1 MDSMNDWKEVSLA
14 STMDIIGGGTP
25 KTNIK
30 EYWDGDI
37 PWLSVV
43 DFNHGLKYVTATEK
57 SISEKGLRESST
69 KYLESGDIIIS
80 ARGTVGALAVLSRPM
95 TFNQSCYGLKAKKDI
110 CDNHFLYYLL
120 KDSIRE
126 IGNHT
131 YGAVF
136 DTITKETFNNIQV
149 FLPTLSEQQS
159 IAEVLS
165 SLDDKIDLL
174 QRQNKTLEQMAE
186 TLFRRWLLDFDR
198 TTTLAEYIKV
208 QSGYAFKS
216 KDFLETGTFGIVKIT
231 NISFDS
237 IDIENTQFV
246 SESLALSI
254 NDKFYIKPGSFLI
267 AMTGAEIGKIGIVGI
282 NTKNLLLNQRVGM
295 LVDKLEHSS
304 VIGYMF
310 LKSKE
315 GQDHIINTA
324 SGSAQPNISTSGIEE
339 MEVPFKSES
348 EQVKIID
355 QLSPLFEKKKRNLF
369 SIKLLRDI
377 RDLLL
382 PKLMIGAIHVNNG

>member
-1 MDSMNDWKEVSLA
+1 MNEWKEYRFDKFVNVNPKVVFSKKENIPFVEMKDIDA
-14 STMDIIGGGTP
+14 SNKFCTNSTYRNLSGGSRFENGDTLFARITP
-25 KTNIK
+25 CLENGKIAQVRNLT
-30 EYWDGDI
+30 DG
-37 PWLSVV
+37 
-43 DFNHGLKYVTATEK
+43 
-57 SISEKGLRESST
+57 KGLGST
-69 KYLESGDIIIS
+69 EFHVLRGRPDIS
-80 ARGTVGALAVLSRPM
+80 LSDFVYYLSRWNEVRD
-95 TFNQSCYGLKAKKDI
+95 FA
-110 CDNHFLYYLL
+110 
-120 KDSIRE
+120 E
-126 IGNHT
+126 INLHGTSGRQRFPADAFKELVLNLP
-131 YGAVF
+131 G
-136 DTITKETFNNIQV
+136 IT
-149 FLPTLSEQQS
+149 EQKS

-174 QRQNKTLEQMAE
+174 HRQNKTLEQMAE
-186 TLFRRWLLDFDR
+186 TLFRQWLLDFDR

-324 SGSAQPNISTSGIEE
+324 SGSAQPNISTYGIEE

-382 PKLMIGAIHVNNG
+382 PKLMIGTIHVNNG